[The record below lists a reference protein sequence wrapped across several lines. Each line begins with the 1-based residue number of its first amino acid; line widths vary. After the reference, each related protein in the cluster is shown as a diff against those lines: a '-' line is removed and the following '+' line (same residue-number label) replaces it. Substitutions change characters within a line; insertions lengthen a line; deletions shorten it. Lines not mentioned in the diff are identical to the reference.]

1 MRENM
6 QAPAPSPAPEQSAPQ
21 AGNATQLLVSINEGL
36 TQLGDLIDKSGLSDQ
51 DKASYANL
59 MQNFMAFADNL
70 GQPTGAGP
78 AKKGST
84 GNVPVET
91 MGRPTRPMM

>member
-1 MRENM
+1 MGMRDNM
-6 QAPAPSPAPEQSAPQ
+6 QAPAPQQEQAP

-36 TQLGDLIDKSGLSDQ
+36 TQLGDIIDKSGLSPQ

-59 MQNFMAFADNL
+59 MENFMVFADNL
-70 GQPTGAGP
+70 GQPANAP
-78 AKKGST
+78 SKPKGST

-91 MGRPTRPMM
+91 MGKPTRPMM